1 MSFVGTKG
9 DSNTDYDGG
18 EATHSSQAVARE
30 EVVTDKPQGASGT
43 AVVT

>member
-9 DSNTDYDGG
+9 DSNTGYDG

-30 EVVTDKPQGASGT
+30 EAVTDKPQGASGT